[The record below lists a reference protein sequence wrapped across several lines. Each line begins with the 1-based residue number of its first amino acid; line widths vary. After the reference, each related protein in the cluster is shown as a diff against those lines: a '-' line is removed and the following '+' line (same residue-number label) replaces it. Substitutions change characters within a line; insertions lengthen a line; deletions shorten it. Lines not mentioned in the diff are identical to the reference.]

1 MDYQDYHQEQKR
13 RLEEIRSLIEKSTE
27 LSFYECKVGE
37 HHKSNFTIAS
47 VTDLAARLFL
57 ELPEQRQKLW
67 LTYFNKDKS

>member
-1 MDYQDYHQEQKR
+1 MDSYQQQQR

-27 LSFYECKVGE
+27 LSFYECEVGE

-67 LTYFNKDKS
+67 LTYFNKGWK

>member
-1 MDYQDYHQEQKR
+1 MDYYQEQKK

-27 LSFYECKVGE
+27 RGFYECGVGE

-47 VTDLAARLFL
+47 VIDLAARLFI

>member
-1 MDYQDYHQEQKR
+1 MDYYQEQKK
-13 RLEEIRSLIEKSTE
+13 RLEEIRSLIEKSIE
-27 LSFYECKVGE
+27 RSFYECEVGE

-47 VTDLAARLFL
+47 VTDLAARLFI

>member
-1 MDYQDYHQEQKR
+1 MDSYQQQQK

-27 LSFYECKVGE
+27 LSFYECEVGE

-67 LTYFNKDKS
+67 LTYFNKGWK